1 MKWENTVLYFEIS
14 KGPNVIVDTLNT
26 YGDDGWECCAMLSV
40 ANKQIVAFLK
50 RRTDLDEEPKV
61 DKEEEKIS
69 KLWSS
74 GD

>member
-40 ANKQIVAFLK
+40 ALRSLNPIASLRQ
-50 RRTDLDEEPKV
+50 
-61 DKEEEKIS
+61 
-69 KLWSS
+69 
-74 GD
+74 